1 MFEVTFCFH
10 GAIFIRVFFLWY
22 KGIVR
27 DERFVADTLK
37 TEEKKVLAFSLGT
50 FRLWF
55 CRSRCFW
62 KSSKVNKFGTFL
74 KVKYLILLNIISVFP
89 TYVGMFL
96 SHCTAQDHVFPTH
109 VGMFLSFP
117 RARACESGSLPHA
130 CGVFQKSKNFYFC
143 LHIESALYISAFNEP
158 ILVGSLLNRLC
169 VCLCRPS
176 SSVLGRVWELWVARH
191 ISALFVNLTFHLRRN
206 HHVRRICSRP

>member
-1 MFEVTFCFH
+1 MCASRKRTTAQAKTGVLDNFCFH
-10 GAIFIRVFFLWY
+10 GATFIRVFFLWY

-27 DERFVADTLK
+27 DERFVADALK

-96 SHCTAQDHVFPTH
+96 VRYSHFHASQ
-109 VGMFLSFP
+109 G
-117 RARACESGSLPHA
+117 LPHVCGDVPMPETSETNSKMSSPRMWGFPKKQKFFFFA
-130 CGVFQKSKNFYFC
+130 CFSK
-143 LHIESALYISAFNEP
+143 
-158 ILVGSLLNRLC
+158 
-169 VCLCRPS
+169 
-176 SSVLGRVWELWVARH
+176 VLA
-191 ISALFVNLTFHLRRN
+191 I
-206 HHVRRICSRP
+206 